1 MFHVF
6 HIVTHI
12 YESNNSRIHPIP
24 KKIKFYTKTNYV
36 HNKLFKLNTSQ
47 VNLSSV
53 SQKKKKK
60 VNLSCKEKHQRLC
73 RLPKIMQTTM
83 VAKSREGKKNC
94 AGYFSELMQDRLGV
108 RCLAIREAL

>member
-1 MFHVF
+1 M
-6 HIVTHI
+6 
-12 YESNNSRIHPIP
+12 
-24 KKIKFYTKTNYV
+24 YTKTNYV

-53 SQKKKKK
+53 SPNKKK

-94 AGYFSELMQDRLGV
+94 AGCFSELMQDRLGV